1 MAVSKRRK
9 KRRRRTKKVV
19 SIHNYRVRL
28 NMGVFIFSV
37 IFLYMIISI
46 GIYLTRERI
55 SIYEVSVQGS
65 LTKSKS
71 YTGLILRQEEVSYA
85 NGSGYVNYYLREG
98 GRAGI
103 GDVIYT
109 LDESGRLSELLFS
122 DSSKSLEES
131 DLSDLKTKL
140 TSYCMSYDS
149 LNFHE
154 VYNMKIEMDY
164 SILELANSSNIAN
177 LEQVVQAQIG
187 GAFLQGTAS
196 KTGTISYCIDGYEGY
211 TKEQVTAA
219 DFTSSYTRKSIKSGE
234 LLTDNGAIYK
244 TVTSDQWSLI
254 FPIPEED
261 LPSYRDKSTLT
272 IQMEKDGFEITG
284 DFSLF
289 SNETGTFGEILIQN
303 YMVRYL
309 SERFL
314 DFEIQELVET
324 GLKIPKTALVEKNFY
339 MIPKEYRITN
349 GENQAGFLID
359 GYNTEKQE
367 QESRFVSPTIY
378 SSDEEYFYIS
388 LEEEGFS
395 VGTYLN
401 QTDGSTRYQI
411 GATASL
417 KGVYTVNQGYT
428 VFRFIEILTEN
439 DEYYIVKTDT
449 RYGLSLYDHIIL
461 NSKTVKE
468 NQVIYQ

>member
-1 MAVSKRRK
+1 MAVSKRR
-9 KRRRRTKKVV
+9 RRRRRRPKKVV
-19 SIHNYRVRL
+19 SIRHYRVRL

-71 YTGLILRQEEVSYA
+71 YTSLVLRQEEVSYA
-85 NGSGYVNYYLREG
+85 EGSGYVNYYVREG
-98 GRAGI
+98 GRAGV

-109 LDESGRLSELLFS
+109 LDESGRLSDLLFS
-122 DSSKSLEES
+122 DSSKNLKES
-131 DLSDLKTKL
+131 DLSDLKAKL
-140 TSYCMSYDS
+140 TAYCMSYDS
-149 LNFHE
+149 LKFDE

-164 SILELANSSNIAN
+164 EVLELANSSNIAN
-177 LEQVVQAQIG
+177 LEQVVQAQVG

-196 KTGTISYCIDGYEGY
+196 KTGTISYCVDGYEGY
-211 TKEQVTAA
+211 TPELVTMA
-219 DFTSSYTRKSIKSGE
+219 DFTSPYSKKNIKSGD
-234 LLTDNGAIYK
+234 LLTNGSEIYK
-244 TVTSDQWSLI
+244 TVTSDNWSLV
-254 FPIPEED
+254 FPLTEED
-261 LPSYRDKSTLT
+261 IAEYRDKTSLT
-272 IQMEKDGFEITG
+272 IRIEKDGFEITG
-284 DFSLF
+284 AFSMF
-289 SNETGTFGEILIQN
+289 SNETGTFGQISIQN

-314 DFEIQELVET
+314 TFEIQELVET
-324 GLKIPKTALVEKNFY
+324 GLKIPKTALVEKSFY
-339 MIPKEYRITN
+339 MIPREYLVTN
-349 GENQAGFLID
+349 AENRSGFLVD
-359 GYNTEKQE
+359 GYNAEKQE
-367 QESRFVSPTIY
+367 QESTFLSPTIY
-378 SSDEEYFYIS
+378 SSDEEYYYVS
-388 LEEEGFS
+388 MNDFS

-401 QTDGSTRYQI
+401 QPTENTRYQI
-411 GATASL
+411 GASASL

-439 DEYYIVKTDT
+439 DEYYIVKTNT

-461 NSKTVKE
+461 NSKTVEE